1 MCDLP
6 EQQRRG
12 LCTFSERD
20 QQVALLGGPSAPLPE
35 ILTTYATALA
45 VGRSPDDVHI
55 YGIDLI
61 GRSLAQLADLP
72 HCGGVA
78 VRNDNL
84 ALRMLRWLTQLVAER
99 KAAVAT
105 SGSSTVWEHAAI
117 TGQLPPQIVLLVSGA
132 DRLLSTS
139 DGPTSNLLGPLIS
152 LMSEAIGVRV
162 QIVLA
167 GLPKIVGHR
176 VGIEHRAAL
185 RVPARRPGRVR
196 RRSARRSRRGPI

>member
-1 MCDLP
+1 MPCAAAPAPTFPPTRCPTTPDESPGPEESAVRIVEAEQARELLSTLP

-20 QQVALLGGPSAPLPE
+20 QQLALLGGPSAPLPE

-45 VGRSPDDVHI
+45 VGRTPDDVHI

-61 GRSLAQLADLP
+61 GRSLAQLAELP

-99 KAAVAT
+99 KAAVPAGRF
-105 SGSSTVWEHAAI
+105 GSAEEFGAVVAFLCSAHAGYI
-117 TGQLPPQIVLLVSGA
+117 TGQNVLI
-132 DRLLSTS
+132 
-139 DGPTSNLLGPLIS
+139 DGGGYPGS
-152 LMSEAIGVRV
+152 L
-162 QIVLA
+162 
-167 GLPKIVGHR
+167 
-176 VGIEHRAAL
+176 
-185 RVPARRPGRVR
+185 
-196 RRSARRSRRGPI
+196 